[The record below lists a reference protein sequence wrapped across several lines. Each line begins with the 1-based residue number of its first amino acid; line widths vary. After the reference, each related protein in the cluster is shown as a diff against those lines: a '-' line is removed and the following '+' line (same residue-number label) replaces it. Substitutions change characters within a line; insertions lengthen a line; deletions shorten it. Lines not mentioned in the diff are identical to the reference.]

1 MTFLVN
7 QSDLIKIKHT
17 MKILKSLSAVSLV
30 ILSLIFIQCSDDNVK
45 LTTPVKI
52 RLTDAP
58 AQYDKVNIDIQAIQF
73 HSSNDDTEESG
84 WQEMDL
90 LNAGIYDLLEFNNG
104 LDTLLVDQDMP
115 SGTVSQMRL
124 ILGEN
129 NSVVIDGISYD
140 LDTPSAQTSGLKFQI
155 HDDFLAGIEYK
166 LWIDFDAAR
175 SIVETGNGKYKLKPV
190 IRTFNEATSGV
201 ISGSINPAEA
211 LPTIHAIIGL
221 DTISTIAEINGDFL
235 IKGLQSGT
243 YKLDLIPIDGYTEKE
258 IEGIEVNNGAVTD
271 AGTIE
276 ISAN

>member
-1 MTFLVN
+1 
-7 QSDLIKIKHT
+7 
-17 MKILKSLSAVSLV
+17 MKLLKSLGTIAIIALAFV
-30 ILSLIFIQCSDDNVK
+30 FIQCSDDNVK

-73 HSSNDDTEESG
+73 HSSNDESSEDGWTE
-84 WQEMDL
+84 MNL
-90 LNAGIYDLLEFNNG
+90 LNPGVYDLLQFNNG

-129 NSVVIDGISYD
+129 NSVVINGISYD

-155 HDDFLAGIEYK
+155 HDDFIAGIEYK

-175 SIVETGNGKYKLKPV
+175 SIVATGNGKYKLKPV
-190 IRTFNEATSGV
+190 IRTFNEATTGA

-221 DTISTIAEINGDFL
+221 DTISTIAEVNGDFL
-235 IKGLQSGT
+235 IKGLQAGT
-243 YKLDLIPIDGYTEKE
+243 YKLDLIPIDGYSEKE
-258 IEGIEVNNGAVTD
+258 IEGIEVNNGTVTN

-276 ISAN
+276 ILAN

>member
-1 MTFLVN
+1 
-7 QSDLIKIKHT
+7 
-17 MKILKSLSAVSLV
+17 MKIFKSLSAISLV

-73 HSSNDDTEESG
+73 HSSNDENTEDG
-84 WQEMDL
+84 WQEMNL

-104 LDTLLVDQDMP
+104 LDTLLVDQEMP

-124 ILGEN
+124 ILGAN
-129 NSVVIDGISYD
+129 NSVVIDGVSYD

-175 SIVETGNGKYKLKPV
+175 SIVSTGNGKYKLKPV
-190 IRTFNEATSGV
+190 IRTFNEATSGA
-201 ISGSINPAEA
+201 ISGTISPAEA

-221 DTISTIAEINGDFL
+221 DTISTIAEENGSFL
-235 IKGLQSGT
+235 IKGLQAGT
-243 YKLDLIPIDGYTEKE
+243 YKIDLMPVDGFAEKE
-258 IEGIEVNNGAVTD
+258 VEDIAVSNGAVTD

-276 ISAN
+276 ISVN

>member
-1 MTFLVN
+1 
-7 QSDLIKIKHT
+7 
-17 MKILKSLSAVSLV
+17 MKILKSLSAIALV

-58 AQYDKVNIDIQAIQF
+58 AQFDKVNIDIQGIQI
-73 HSSNDDTEESG
+73 HSSNDENSEDG
-84 WQEMDL
+84 WIDMNL
-90 LNAGIYDLLEFNNG
+90 LNAGVYDLLEFNNG

-129 NSVVIDGISYD
+129 NSVVIGGISYD

-175 SIVETGNGKYKLKPV
+175 SIVATGNGKYKLKPV
-190 IRTFNEATSGV
+190 IRTFNEATTGA

-211 LPTIHAIIGL
+211 LPTIHAIMGL
-221 DTISTIAEINGDFL
+221 DTISTIAEVNGNFL
-235 IKGLQSGT
+235 IKGLQAGT
-243 YKLDLIPIDGYTEKE
+243 YKLDLMPIDGYTEKE
-258 IEGIEVNNGAVTD
+258 IEGVEVNNGTVTD

>member
-1 MTFLVN
+1 
-7 QSDLIKIKHT
+7 
-17 MKILKSLSAVSLV
+17 MKISKSLSAITLV
-30 ILSLIFIQCSDDNVK
+30 IVSLIFIQCSNDNVK

-58 AQYDKVNIDIQAIQF
+58 AQYDKVNIDIQSIQF
-73 HSSNDDTEESG
+73 HSSNDDDVEESG
-84 WQEMDL
+84 WQEMNL

-104 LDTLLVDQDMP
+104 IDTLLVDQNIP

-129 NSVVIDGISYD
+129 NSIVIDGITYA

-155 HDDFLAGIEYK
+155 DDDFLAGIEYN

-175 SIVETGNGKYKLKPV
+175 SIVKTGNNKYKLKPV
-190 IRTFNEATSGV
+190 IRTFNEATTGA

-211 LPTIHAIIGL
+211 LPTIHAIINL
-221 DTISTIAEINGDFL
+221 DTISAIAEENGSFL
-235 IKGLQSGT
+235 IKGLQAGT
-243 YKLDLIPIDGYTEKE
+243 YKLDVIPIDGYTEKT
-258 IEGIEVNNGAVTD
+258 IQGLDVNNGAVTD
-271 AGTIE
+271 TGTIE

>member
-1 MTFLVN
+1 MRFL
-7 QSDLIKIKHT
+7 KP
-17 MKILKSLSAVSLV
+17 LSTIAIIALAFV
-30 ILSLIFIQCSDDNVK
+30 FIQCSDDNVK

-58 AQYDKVNIDIQAIQF
+58 AQFDKVNIDVQGIQI
-73 HSSNDDTEESG
+73 HSSNDENSEDG
-84 WQEMDL
+84 WIDMNL
-90 LNAGIYDLLEFNNG
+90 LNAGVYDLLEFNNG

-129 NSVVIDGISYD
+129 NSVVIGGISYD

-175 SIVETGNGKYKLKPV
+175 SIVATGNGKYKLKPV
-190 IRTFNEATSGV
+190 IRTFNEATTGA

-221 DTISTIAEINGDFL
+221 DTISTIAEVNGNFL
-235 IKGLQSGT
+235 IKGLQAGT
-243 YKLDLIPIDGYTEKE
+243 YKLDLMPIDGYTEKE
-258 IEGIEVNNGAVTD
+258 IEGVEVNNGTVTD

>member
-1 MTFLVN
+1 
-7 QSDLIKIKHT
+7 
-17 MKILKSLSAVSLV
+17 MKILKSLSAITLV
-30 ILSLIFIQCSDDNVK
+30 ILSLIFIQCSDDNVN

-73 HSSNDDTEESG
+73 HSSNDDTKESG

-129 NSVVIDGISYD
+129 NSVVIDGVPYV

-155 HDDFLAGIEYK
+155 HDDFIAGIEYE

-221 DTISTIAEINGDFL
+221 DTTSTIAEANGDFM
-235 IKGLQSGT
+235 IKGLQSGI
-243 YKLDLIPIDGYTEKE
+243 YKLDLMPIDGYTEKE

-276 ISAN
+276 ILAN

>member
-1 MTFLVN
+1 
-7 QSDLIKIKHT
+7 
-17 MKILKSLSAVSLV
+17 MKIFKSLSAISLV

-73 HSSNDDTEESG
+73 HSSNDENTEDG
-84 WQEMDL
+84 WQEMNL

-104 LDTLLVDQDMP
+104 LDTLLVDQQMP

-124 ILGEN
+124 ILGAN
-129 NSVVIDGISYD
+129 NSVVIDGVSYD

-175 SIVETGNGKYKLKPV
+175 SIVSTGNGKYKLKPV
-190 IRTFNEATSGV
+190 IRTFNEATSGA
-201 ISGSINPAEA
+201 ISGTISPAEA

-221 DTISTIAEINGDFL
+221 DTISTIAEENGSFL
-235 IKGLQSGT
+235 IKGLQAGT
-243 YKLDLIPIDGYTEKE
+243 YKIDLMPVDGFAEKE
-258 IEGIEVNNGAVTD
+258 VEDIAVSNGSVTD